1 MFTSDEVCE
10 LTGVTYRQLDC
21 WTTAG
26 VVIPT
31 VPARGSGSRR
41 RFTED
46 DVRLVALALRLAE
59 LGCPLRTVS
68 GAVAMMAGRPP
79 TQWDS
84 SLVVYPDGDALLG
97 EQRVAGA
104 AWVVDLPACRDV
116 VGDFALTALAG

>member
-1 MFTSDEVCE
+1 MFTSDEVCD

-26 VVIPT
+26 VVTPT
-31 VPARGSGSRR
+31 IPARGSGSRR

-46 DVRLVALALRLAE
+46 DVRLVALAMRLAE

-79 TQWDS
+79 AQWEGT
-84 SLVVYPDGDALLG
+84 LIVYPDGDALLG
-97 EQRVAGA
+97 ERVAGA
-104 AWVVDLPACRDV
+104 AWVVDLTACRAFE
-116 VGDFALTALAG
+116 GELALTALAG

>member
-1 MFTSDEVCE
+1 MFTSDEVCD

-26 VVIPT
+26 VITPT

-46 DVRLVALALRLAE
+46 DVLLVALAARLAE
-59 LGCPLRTVS
+59 LGCPLRTVA

-79 TQWDS
+79 GQWHGT
-84 SLVVYPDGDALLG
+84 LIVYPDGDALIG
-97 EQRVAGA
+97 DRVAGA
-104 AWVVDLPACRDV
+104 AWVVDLEACGQPAGR
-116 VGDFALTALAG
+116 LTALAG